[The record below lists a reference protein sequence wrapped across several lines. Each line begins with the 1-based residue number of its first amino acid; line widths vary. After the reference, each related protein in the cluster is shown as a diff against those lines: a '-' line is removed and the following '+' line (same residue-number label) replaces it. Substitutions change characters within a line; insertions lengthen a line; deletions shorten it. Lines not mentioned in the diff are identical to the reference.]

1 MAEETGIAWTD
12 STFNPW
18 RGCMKVSE
26 GCKNCYAEQLVTK
39 RQGLPVWGQDA
50 QRIVAAESTWKN
62 PVRWNKEV
70 AAKPYQCTRCH
81 KRSPDKTAYCLA
93 MIEPDDNDLQDAL
106 KLPRR
111 SPKVCGGE
119 VVLKSS
125 SRVFCA
131 SLADIFERYEGPAMD
146 AVWAAR
152 TRLFVLVKDTPNLTW
167 QFLTKRPEN
176 IMDMV
181 PQSWRESWP
190 RNVWIG
196 CTVESQKRAAER
208 LPHLLRVPAA
218 VRFVSY
224 EPALEPVDWTRILL
238 KKSTD
243 LGPDVTFDALKGWHG
258 GALDGRTGINWLIVG
273 GESGPGA
280 RQFNPAWADWTVT
293 QCKAAG
299 VPVFVKQMGS
309 APTLHNGSGWGPIR
323 DSKGGDWSEWPAQLR
338 VREFPRV

>member
-50 QRIVAAESTWKN
+50 RRIVAAESTWKN
-62 PVRWNKEV
+62 PVRWNKQ
-70 AAKPYQCTRCH
+70 AAANGRQQK
-81 KRSPDKTAYCLA
+81 
-93 MIEPDDNDLQDAL
+93 
-106 KLPRR
+106 
-111 SPKVCGGE
+111 
-119 VVLKSS
+119 
-125 SRVFCA
+125 VFCA
-131 SLADIFERYEGPAMD
+131 SLADVFERYEGPAMD

-152 TRLFVLVKDTPNLTW
+152 ARLFLLIRDTPNLIW
-167 QFLTKRPEN
+167 QLLTKRPEN

-181 PQSWRESWP
+181 PQSWRDSWP

-196 CTVESQKRAAER
+196 CTVENKKRAAER
-208 LPHLLRVPAA
+208 IPHLLQVPAA

-224 EPALEPVDWTRILL
+224 EPALEPVDFTRIEVVKPEPPNGPGVWLNAL
-238 KKSTD
+238 TGHVI
-243 LGPDVTFDALKGWHG
+243 GPDDILPHHVD
-258 GALDGRTGINWLIVG
+258 WLIIG
-273 GESGPGA
+273 GESGPEA
-280 RQFNPAWADWTVT
+280 RLFNPAWADWMVT
-293 QCKAAG
+293 QCKSAG

-309 APTLHNGSGWGPIR
+309 NPTLRDGSGWGPIR

-338 VREFPRV
+338 VREFPL

>member
-50 QRIVAAESTWKN
+50 RRIVAAESTWKN
-62 PVRWNKEV
+62 PIRWNKH
-70 AAKPYQCTRCH
+70 AAADGRQQK
-81 KRSPDKTAYCLA
+81 
-93 MIEPDDNDLQDAL
+93 
-106 KLPRR
+106 
-111 SPKVCGGE
+111 
-119 VVLKSS
+119 
-125 SRVFCA
+125 VFCA

-152 TRLFVLVKDTPNLTW
+152 ARLFVLVKDTPHLIW

-181 PQSWRESWP
+181 PQSWRDAWP
-190 RNVWIG
+190 SNVWIG
-196 CTVESQKRAAER
+196 CTVENQKRAGER

-224 EPALEPVDWTRILL
+224 EPALEHVDFKPWL
-238 KKSTD
+238 
-243 LGPDVTFDALKGWHG
+243 
-258 GALDGRTGINWLIVG
+258 TGIQWLIVG

-280 RQFNPAWADWTVT
+280 RSFNPAWADWTR
-293 QCKAAG
+293 QDCLSYC
-299 VPVFVKQMGS
+299 VPIFVKQMGGN
-309 APTLHNGSGWGPIR
+309 PTVRGGSGWGQIR

>member
-1 MAEETGIAWTD
+1 MAKETGIAWTD

-50 QRIVAAESTWKN
+50 RRIVAAESAWKN
-62 PVRWNKEV
+62 PLRWNKQ
-70 AAKPYQCTRCH
+70 AAKEGRKQ
-81 KRSPDKTAYCLA
+81 K
-93 MIEPDDNDLQDAL
+93 
-106 KLPRR
+106 
-111 SPKVCGGE
+111 
-119 VVLKSS
+119 
-125 SRVFCA
+125 VFCA
-131 SLADIFERYEGPAMD
+131 SLADVFERYEGPAMD

-152 TRLFVLVKDTPNLTW
+152 ACLFILAKDTPNLIW

-181 PQSWRESWP
+181 PQSWRDSWP

-196 CTVESQKRAAER
+196 CTVENHDRGNER
-208 LPHLLRVPAA
+208 LPHLLRIPAP

-224 EPALEPVDWTRILL
+224 EPALGPVDFTRWLPSGL
-238 KKSTD
+238 CDECGEVQALPLMRRSQGGVTHCPACESTAIKERD
-243 LGPDVTFDALKGWHG
+243 
-258 GALDGRTGINWLIVG
+258 RGIDWIIVG

-280 RQFNPAWADWTVT
+280 RPFNPAWADWVVT
-293 QCKAAG
+293 QCKNAQ

-309 APTLHNGSGWGPIR
+309 NPTLRDGSGWGPVR
-323 DSKGGDWSEWPAQLR
+323 DSKGGDWSEWPAQLK
-338 VREFPRV
+338 VREFPNH

>member
-1 MAEETGIAWTD
+1 M
-12 STFNPW
+12 
-18 RGCMKVSE
+18 
-26 GCKNCYAEQLVTK
+26 
-39 RQGLPVWGQDA
+39 
-50 QRIVAAESTWKN
+50 
-62 PVRWNKEV
+62 
-70 AAKPYQCTRCH
+70 
-81 KRSPDKTAYCLA
+81 
-93 MIEPDDNDLQDAL
+93 
-106 KLPRR
+106 
-111 SPKVCGGE
+111 
-119 VVLKSS
+119 
-125 SRVFCA
+125 
-131 SLADIFERYEGPAMD
+131 
-146 AVWAAR
+146 
-152 TRLFVLVKDTPNLTW
+152 
-167 QFLTKRPEN
+167 
-176 IMDMV
+176 
-181 PQSWRESWP
+181 
-190 RNVWIG
+190 
-196 CTVESQKRAAER
+196 
-208 LPHLLRVPAA
+208 
-218 VRFVSY
+218 RFVSY

>member
-181 PQSWRESWP
+181 PQSWGSR
-190 RNVWIG
+190 G
-196 CTVESQKRAAER
+196 RAM
-208 LPHLLRVPAA
+208 
-218 VRFVSY
+218 
-224 EPALEPVDWTRILL
+224 
-238 KKSTD
+238 
-243 LGPDVTFDALKGWHG
+243 
-258 GALDGRTGINWLIVG
+258 
-273 GESGPGA
+273 SGSGA
-280 RQFNPAWADWTVT
+280 RSRARSEQPSVCRTCFAF
-293 QCKAAG
+293 QRRC
-299 VPVFVKQMGS
+299 GS
-309 APTLHNGSGWGPIR
+309 SAMSRH
-323 DSKGGDWSEWPAQLR
+323 WSPLTGRASY
-338 VREFPRV
+338 

>member
-50 QRIVAAESTWKN
+50 RRIVAAESTWKN
-62 PVRWNKEV
+62 PIRWNKQ
-70 AAKPYQCTRCH
+70 AGKDGRKQ
-81 KRSPDKTAYCLA
+81 K
-93 MIEPDDNDLQDAL
+93 
-106 KLPRR
+106 
-111 SPKVCGGE
+111 
-119 VVLKSS
+119 
-125 SRVFCA
+125 VFCA

-152 TRLFVLVKDTPNLTW
+152 ARLFVLVKDTPNLIW
-167 QFLTKRPEN
+167 QVLTKRPEN

-181 PQSWRESWP
+181 PQSWRDSWP

-196 CTVESQKRAAER
+196 CTVENQKRAADR

-224 EPALEPVDWTRILL
+224 EPALEPVDFARIEVVKPEPPNGPGVWLNAL
-238 KKSTD
+238 TGHVI
-243 LGPDVTFDALKGWHG
+243 GPDDILPHHVD
-258 GALDGRTGINWLIVG
+258 WLIIG

-280 RQFNPAWADWTVT
+280 RPFNPVWADWTVT

-309 APTLHNGSGWGPIR
+309 NPTFRGGSGWGPIR

-338 VREFPRV
+338 VREFPNH